1 MKKEVWDQLKNIT
14 SGEIMQA
21 LERDRV
27 NGWYSDETGSSA
39 TVYRN
44 DNQGKVVSI
53 HNHPH
58 KTFGAKQLKELFK
71 DIGWEEDDLKR
82 LKLIK

>member
-1 MKKEVWDQLKNIT
+1 MRKEVWDQLKNIT
-14 SGEIMQA
+14 SGELLQA
-21 LERDRV
+21 LEKDRL

-44 DNQGKVVSI
+44 DMMGRIVSV

-58 KTFGAKQLKELFK
+58 KNYGAKQLKELLR
-71 DIGWEEDDLKR
+71 DIGWDESDLKR